1 MAERLNSVL
10 ADPELADRM
19 GKAGRRRAVEQFSWT
34 AIAAET
40 SALYA
45 SLL

>member
-1 MAERLNSVL
+1 
-10 ADPELADRM
+10 M

-40 SALYA
+40 AALYA